1 MPSFPRC
8 GGTVRKAELTNRGLV
23 CTLGPSVEYAHTSHI
38 EALIRQNRHFMGDK
52 MVVQRLTIRA
62 ASGKL
67 KVIPVWR
74 SLAQSGAKVVRWNAC
89 AGRGTGV
96 DSMTIDILE
105 IDPGRAA
112 EISSALAPLEMSVTT
127 LSLTVISS
135 PASAHD
141 ANNSSEAADSL

>member
-1 MPSFPRC
+1 
-8 GGTVRKAELTNRGLV
+8 
-23 CTLGPSVEYAHTSHI
+23 
-38 EALIRQNRHFMGDK
+38 

-74 SLAQSGAKVVRWNAC
+74 CLAQSGAKVVRWNAC
-89 AGRGTGV
+89 ADRGTGV

-112 EISSALAPLEMSVTT
+112 EISTALAPLEMSVTT
-127 LSLTVISS
+127 LNLTVISS

-141 ANNSSEAADSL
+141 AENSSEAADSL

>member
-1 MPSFPRC
+1 M
-8 GGTVRKAELTNRGLV
+8 
-23 CTLGPSVEYAHTSHI
+23 SHI
-38 EALIRQNRHFMGDK
+38 EAFIRQNRHCMGDT

-74 SLAQSGAKVVRWNAC
+74 CLAQSGAKVVRWNAC
-89 AGRGTGV
+89 ADRGTGV

-105 IDPGRAA
+105 IDPGRVG
-112 EISSALAPLEMSVTT
+112 EMSTTLAPLEMSVTT
-127 LSLTVISS
+127 LNLTVISS

-141 ANNSSEAADSL
+141 AEDSSEAADSL